1 MGGGAGVTCPT
12 KVFVRGHPADGLGG
26 DECQQ
31 PRADK
36 GANPRE
42 EEEKTHDGTLHGF
55 GGSRICKLQTWN
67 KMTVV
72 SVKDLDLTGELA

>member
-1 MGGGAGVTCPT
+1 M
-12 KVFVRGHPADGLGG
+12 RRHPADRLGG

-42 EEEKTHDGTLHGF
+42 EKEKTHDGTLHGL
-55 GGSRICKLQTWN
+55 GGRGICKLQTWN
-67 KMTVV
+67 QMTVV
-72 SVKDLDLTGELA
+72 SVEDLDVRERVSA